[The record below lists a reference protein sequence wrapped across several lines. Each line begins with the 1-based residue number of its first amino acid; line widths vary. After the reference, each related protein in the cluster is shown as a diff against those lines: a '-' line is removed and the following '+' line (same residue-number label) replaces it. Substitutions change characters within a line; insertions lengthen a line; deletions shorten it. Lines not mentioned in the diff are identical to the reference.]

1 MAKSPAEIGSL
12 AREQCPSAIHV
23 LKGIMN
29 NKKSAE
35 SARIQASNSLLDRG
49 LGKPAQA
56 VNVAVQVQVTEIKH
70 IIVRPGDVIEGECE
84 VIEPAPPALP
94 DPDA

>member
-29 NKKSAE
+29 SKKAAQ
-35 SARIQASNSLLDRG
+35 SARIAASNSLLDRG

-56 VNVAVQVQVTEIKH
+56 VSLAVNVQVTEIKR
-70 IIVRPGDVIEGECE
+70 IIVQPGQVIEGEFEE
-84 VIEPAPPALP
+84 VEPVRALASKG
-94 DPDA
+94 D

>member
-1 MAKSPAEIGSL
+1 MAKTPAEIGSL

-29 NKKSAE
+29 CKESPE
-35 SARIQASNSLLDRG
+35 SARISASNSLLDRG

-56 VNVAVQVQVTEIKH
+56 VTVDITKTITLIERR
-70 IIVRPGDVIEGECE
+70 IVDVIDVDSEI
-84 VIEPAPPALP
+84 VSLP
-94 DPDA
+94 NKSDT